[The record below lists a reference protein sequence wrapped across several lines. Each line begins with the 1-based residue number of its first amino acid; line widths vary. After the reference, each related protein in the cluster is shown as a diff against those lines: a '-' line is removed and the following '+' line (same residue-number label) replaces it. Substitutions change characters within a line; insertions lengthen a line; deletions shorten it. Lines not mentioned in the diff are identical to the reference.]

1 MSFLLPGA
9 LAALAALLL
18 PILIH
23 LSRRTQWQRVDFAA
37 LRWLQS
43 RMRPRRRPVIEEWLL
58 LLVRLLLL
66 ACLVL
71 MLAQPVHF
79 RRQAAEHWLVVVP
92 GAAWQSLDDLPKGEN
107 VRRHWLA
114 PSFPALESPP
124 SAAPP
129 ALSSLLR
136 ELDAHLSGD
145 AELTVVLPETL
156 AGIDAERPRLGRT
169 VDWRYAEG
177 RVSEAKPA
185 SLPVPALAIRSD
197 AGSAPRETYF
207 RAAYAIWQEG
217 MAAAARQPIEIL
229 SGDAQVPKQASL
241 WLDLR
246 NAPLSDAQRRWVAQ
260 GGTLMLGSGT
270 PLTGTGDTLWRDA
283 QGEPVLVAH
292 ATGQGRILQWR
303 RALDVQA
310 MPLLESGDFP
320 TRLRAIVQTQVL
332 APDRIGARD
341 FKPVQAKRARPATP
355 QPLAPW
361 FALAAALLFLL
372 ERWLA
377 SHDRRGRS
385 A

>member
-66 ACLVL
+66 VCLAL
-71 MLAQPVHF
+71 LLAQPVHF
-79 RRQAAEHWLVVVP
+79 RQSVAEHWMVVVP
-92 GAAWQSLDDLPKGEN
+92 GAAWQSLDDLPQGEK

-114 PSFPALESPP
+114 PAFPALESPP
-124 SAAPP
+124 PATPQ

-136 ELDAHLSGD
+136 ELDARLPGD
-145 AELTVVLPETL
+145 AKLTIVLPETL
-156 AGIDAERPRLGRT
+156 AGVDAERPHLGRA
-169 VDWRYAEG
+169 VDWRYAAG
-177 RVSEAKPA
+177 RMAESKPA
-185 SLPVPALAIRSD
+185 SPPVPALAIRSD
-197 AGSAPRETYF
+197 AGSAAREVYF
-207 RAAYAIWQEG
+207 RAAYAVWQVG
-217 MAAAARQPIEIL
+217 LGGDARQPIESL
-229 SGDAQVPKQASL
+229 TDDTQVPKHARL

-246 NAPLSDAQRRWVAQ
+246 NAPLSGVQRRWVAQ
-260 GGTLMLGSGT
+260 GGTLMLGNGT
-270 PLTGTGDTLWRDA
+270 PLDGSGDTLWRDA

-292 ATGQGRILQWR
+292 ASGQGRILQWR
-303 RALDVQA
+303 RALDARV

-320 TRLRAIVQTQVL
+320 VRLRALLQAQFP
-332 APDRIGARD
+332 APDRIMARD
-341 FKPVQAKRARPATP
+341 LKPVPAKRTWPAVP

-361 FALAAALLFLL
+361 FALAAVLLFVL

-377 SHDRRGRS
+377 SQGRRGGR